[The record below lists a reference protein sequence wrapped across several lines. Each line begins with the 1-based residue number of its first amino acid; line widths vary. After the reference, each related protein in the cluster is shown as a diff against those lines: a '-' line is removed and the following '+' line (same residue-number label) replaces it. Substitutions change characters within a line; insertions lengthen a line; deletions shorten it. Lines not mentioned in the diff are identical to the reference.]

1 VKKLLVLAIFLRT
14 LVSVFLFHPDIKTY
28 NYQASFLKKGVFNIY
43 TYLVDNK
50 KALPLKD
57 DFVYFPLTYFALGG
71 YQAIISP
78 LLGSGFDSWLAN
90 AGSNSVV
97 ADPGIFKYLAALK
110 FPYLVLDIAIAFLLM
125 RFFENKED
133 KKKVFTF
140 WLFNPF
146 TIILL
151 YAYSN
156 VDIFP
161 MILTVLAF
169 LMIKKQKLFPASILL
184 GLASGFKLY
193 PLLFI
198 PFLFLAG
205 GNLKEKFILAAT
217 PLVTF
222 GLIILPF
229 ISGAF
234 FKSALVSGLT
244 TGIFTSNSTTL
255 GLSLLFFY
263 AVLVDKGDQ
272 DRKKINL
279 FNYWVALFLI
289 IFSFSLFHIQWLL
302 WVAPFLILIAV
313 KKPNYSWLIF
323 LLGILSF
330 AIPILYMDRYMTV
343 SLFRVYSTWYDLAPT
358 PYTIIQKVYDPYNLL
373 AVLHSVLAAGSLA
386 MVYKV
391 FKEKEVL

>member
-1 VKKLLVLAIFLRT
+1 M
-14 LVSVFLFHPDIKTY
+14 
-28 NYQASFLKKGVFNIY
+28 KKGVFNIY

>member
-1 VKKLLVLAIFLRT
+1 
-14 LVSVFLFHPDIKTY
+14 VFLFHPDIKTY

>member
-1 VKKLLVLAIFLRT
+1 MKKLLVLAIFLRT

-110 FPYLVLDIAIAFLLM
+110 LPYLVLDIAIAFLLM